1 MLNRINTNNLKGD
14 VFGGLTAAVI
24 ALPMAL
30 AFGIASGA
38 GAAAGLWG
46 AVIIGLVASL
56 FGGTPTLISEPTGPM
71 TVVFTSVIISFTA
84 TADSPEQALAMAFT
98 VGVLAGVFQILFGV
112 CRLGRYVTM
121 MPYTVISGFMSGIG
135 IILVLLQLGPF
146 LGQSTP
152 KGGVMGTLVQLPDL
166 VQGTQPLELLLAL
179 ITLAILWLTPSSVK
193 KVCPPQLLALVVGT
207 LLALSLFS
215 AADLR
220 TIPEFSA
227 AFPSFQM
234 PTFSGGQLRLMVI
247 DAAVLGMLGCIDA
260 LLTSVVADSLTR
272 TEHDSNKELIGQGL
286 ANVVS
291 GLFGAMPGAGATMG
305 TVVNIQSGGRTALSG
320 IVRAMVLMLVVLLAA
335 PLASKIPLAVL
346 AGIAVKVGI
355 DIIDWEFLKRAH
367 HLSLKAAVITYGVI
381 VLTVLV
387 DLIAAV
393 GIGVFVAN
401 VLTIDR
407 MSTLQSRKV
416 KTIST
421 ADDDVELSDEEQ
433 QLLDRA
439 SGMVLLFQLAGPMI
453 FGVAKAIAREHNAIG
468 NCQAVV
474 FDLSEVS
481 HLGVTAAIA
490 LENAVKEAMEV
501 GRDVFMVGVSGSTEN
516 RLHKLKLLERLPAQ
530 NITSDRLSALRL
542 AVGGLPVNGRTPH
555 DYRTGRLARPSQG
568 RRHAG
573 TGGELHRPVFSAG
586 HRDAQPAASR
596 HHRGGRKALPG
607 PDCGGLC

>member
-1 MLNRINTNNLKGD
+1 MTLGRIVLNRINATNLKGD

-84 TADSPEQALAMAFT
+84 TADSPEQALAMAFS
-98 VGVLAGVFQILFGV
+98 VGVLAGIFQILFGLF
-112 CRLGRYVTM
+112 RLGRYVTM

-146 LGQSTP
+146 LGQATP
-152 KGGVMGTLVQLPDL
+152 KGGVMGTLLEMPAL
-166 VQGTQPLELLLAL
+166 VQGTQPMELLLAL
-179 ITLAILWLTPSSVK
+179 ITLAILWFTPSAVK

-207 LLALSLFS
+207 VLALSLFS
-215 AADLR
+215 GAGLR

-227 AFPSFQM
+227 AFPSFQLPM
-234 PTFSGGQLRLMVI
+234 FSSGQLRLMVI

-272 TEHDSNKELIGQGL
+272 TEHNSNKELIGQGL

-335 PLASKIPLAVL
+335 PMASRIPLAVL

-355 DIIDWEFLKRAH
+355 DIIDWDFLQRAH
-367 HLSLKAAVITYGVI
+367 HLSVKAAVITYGVI
-381 VLTVLV
+381 ALTVLV

-407 MSTLQSRKV
+407 MSTLQSKKV

-421 ADDDVELSDEEQ
+421 TDDDVELSNEEQ

-453 FGVAKAIAREHNAIG
+453 FGVAKAISREHNAIG

-516 RLHKLKLLERLPAQ
+516 RLRKLKLLERLPEGHLTA
-530 NITSDRLSALRL
+530 DRLSALRL
-542 AVGGLPVNGRTPH
+542 AVEGLPTHG
-555 DYRTGRLARPSQG
+555 
-568 RRHAG
+568 
-573 TGGELHRPVFSAG
+573 
-586 HRDAQPAASR
+586 
-596 HHRGGRKALPG
+596 
-607 PDCGGLC
+607 

>member
-1 MLNRINTNNLKGD
+1 MLNRISAINLRGD
-14 VFGGLTAAVI
+14 AFGGLTAAVI

-84 TADSPEQALAMAFT
+84 TADSPEQALAMAFS
-98 VGVLAGVFQILFGV
+98 VGLLAGVFQILFGV
-112 CRLGRYVTM
+112 FRLGRYITM

-146 LGQSTP
+146 LGQDAPT
-152 KGGVMGTLVQLPDL
+152 GGVLASLSQLPNL
-166 VQGTQPLELLLAL
+166 IQGIEPMELAL
-179 ITLAILWLTPSSVK
+179 SVFTLLVLWFTPASVK
-193 KVCPPQLLALVVGT
+193 RVCPPQLLALVLGT
-207 LLALSLFS
+207 LLSLSLFAS
-215 AADLR
+215 ADLR

-227 AFPSFQM
+227 AFPEPRL
-234 PTFSGGQLRLMVI
+234 PTLSGGQIRLMVV

-272 TEHDSNKELIGQGL
+272 QEHDSNKELIGQGL
-286 ANVVS
+286 ANVAA
-291 GLFGAMPGAGATMG
+291 GLFGALPGAGATMG
-305 TVVNIQSGGRTALSG
+305 TVVNIQAGGRTALSG
-320 IVRAMVLMLVVLLAA
+320 IIRAVVLMLVVLLAA
-335 PLASKIPLAVL
+335 PMASRIPLAVL
-346 AGIAVKVGI
+346 AAIAVKVGI

-367 HLSLKAAVITYGVI
+367 HLSIKAAVITYGVI
-381 VLTVLV
+381 ALTVLV

-407 MSTLQSRKV
+407 MSALQSKKV

-421 ADDDVELSDEEQ
+421 ADDDVELTQEEQ
-433 QLLDRA
+433 FLLDQA
-439 SGMVLLFQLAGPMI
+439 SGKVLLFQLAGPMI
-453 FGVAKAIAREHNAIG
+453 FGVAKAISREHNAIG
-468 NCQAVV
+468 NCQVVV

-501 GRDVFMVGVSGSTEN
+501 GRRVFLVGATGSTEN
-516 RLHKLKLLERLPAQ
+516 RLRKLKLLERLPQ
-530 NITSDRLSALRL
+530 SHISTDRLSALRL
-542 AVGGLPVNGRTPH
+542 AVEGLSANG
-555 DYRTGRLARPSQG
+555 
-568 RRHAG
+568 
-573 TGGELHRPVFSAG
+573 
-586 HRDAQPAASR
+586 
-596 HHRGGRKALPG
+596 
-607 PDCGGLC
+607 